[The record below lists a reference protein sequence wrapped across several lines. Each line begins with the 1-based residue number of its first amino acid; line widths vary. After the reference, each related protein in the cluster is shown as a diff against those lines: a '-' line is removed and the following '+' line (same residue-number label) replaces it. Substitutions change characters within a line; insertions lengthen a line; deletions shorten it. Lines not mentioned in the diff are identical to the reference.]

1 MEFRGSDHRPLISF
15 FDSKRKKNRALFRFD
30 RRFRDNQEVKQPIA
44 EAWQAQPE
52 ASVCHRLSLCR
63 RAIATW
69 SREQAMNSK
78 LNIDRIHREINDSM
92 SNPVG
97 CKLTI
102 SSLNG
107 ELLAA
112 YRAEE
117 EFWRQRSRLVWLVAG
132 DKNSGYFHAVAKGR
146 GARNKISV
154 LEDAAGT
161 VLYEEELIAHEIVTY
176 FQQIFSSDATGTDE
190 AEIYATI
197 ARAIKPCIS
206 REINDKLLET
216 PTTTEIKKALFAIHP
231 DKAPGPDGF
240 SACFFQ
246 ANWETVAVVISRDI
260 TEFFASGQLRPSI
273 NETHIR
279 LIPKTT
285 TSKRVAEYRPIAL
298 CNVTYKIIS

>member
-1 MEFRGSDHRPLISF
+1 M
-15 FDSKRKKNRALFRFD
+15 
-30 RRFRDNQEVKQPIA
+30 
-44 EAWQAQPE
+44 
-52 ASVCHRLSLCR
+52 
-63 RAIATW
+63 
-69 SREQAMNSK
+69 
-78 LNIDRIHREINDSM
+78 
-92 SNPVG
+92 
-97 CKLTI
+97 
-102 SSLNG
+102 
-107 ELLAA
+107 
-112 YRAEE
+112 
-117 EFWRQRSRLVWLVAG
+117 WLVAG

-216 PTTTEIKKALFAIHP
+216 PTTAEIKKALFTIHP

-246 ANWETVAVVISRDI
+246 AKWETVAVAISRD
-260 TEFFASGQLRPSI
+260 
-273 NETHIR
+273 
-279 LIPKTT
+279 
-285 TSKRVAEYRPIAL
+285 
-298 CNVTYKIIS
+298 VT